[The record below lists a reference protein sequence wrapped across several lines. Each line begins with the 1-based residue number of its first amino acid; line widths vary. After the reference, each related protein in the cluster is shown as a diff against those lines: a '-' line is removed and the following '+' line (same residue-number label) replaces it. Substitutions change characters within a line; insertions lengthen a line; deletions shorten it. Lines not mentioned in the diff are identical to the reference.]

1 MASLVGI
8 SRCAPL
14 RTIADSSRVWML
26 VHLSLYFTLD
36 LATLAVLNATEV
48 SSDLHVASKVLVVG
62 VHLFIAVCWAAP
74 LHGAALL
81 LAAGALA
88 FLRSW
93 AALRWYW
100 FRLAAL
106 AVFVVPAL
114 VLTLLLTGD
123 AATSL
128 AVLTMHVLVG
138 LLVVQPRWPNA
149 IPSMDQHRW

>member
-1 MASLVGI
+1 M
-8 SRCAPL
+8 
-14 RTIADSSRVWML
+14 
-26 VHLSLYFTLD
+26 SLYFTLD
-36 LATLAVLNATEV
+36 LATLAVLNATVV

-62 VHLFIAVCWAAP
+62 VHVFIAVCWAAP

-88 FLRSW
+88 LLRSW
-93 AALRWYW
+93 AGLRWYW

-114 VLTLLLTGD
+114 VLTLVLTGD
-123 AATSL
+123 TATLL
-128 AVLTMHVLVG
+128 AVLTMHVLMA
-138 LLVVQPRWPNA
+138 LLLVQPRWSNA